1 MTTKKKVRSKSV
13 AVASRAETLPL
24 STELLVSE
32 LSALIDGAR
41 NRAVTVANATLT
53 TLYWQL
59 GRRVRQELLSNERA
73 AYGKRVVADV
83 ADELAT
89 AYGRSFS
96 EKNLRRMMRFAEVF
110 PEFEIV
116 ASLMRQL
123 SWTHF
128 ILLMPLADPLARQ
141 FYAEMAR
148 VEKWSV
154 RVLQLKIDGM
164 LYERT
169 ALSKQP
175 AELIRKELDALGAK
189 DEMSSAFVLKDPY
202 LLDFL
207 ELADTYSERD
217 LESAILREI
226 ERFLLELGAGFTFV
240 ERQKRII
247 LDGDD
252 FYIDLLFYHRDLQR
266 LVVIEL
272 KIGDFKPAYVGQ
284 LELYL
289 RWLDKHER
297 KAHEGSPLGIIL
309 CAGKKAE
316 TVRYLDLDARDI
328 HVAEYLTKLPARAVL
343 EARLHQAIQTA
354 QSRIFPAVNEIK
366 AASTAKKANSKK
378 KATRGAK
385 KNEAA
390 K

>member
-1 MTTKKKVRSKSV
+1 MTSALGTK
-13 AVASRAETLPL
+13 
-24 STELLVSE
+24 LLVSE

-53 TLYWQL
+53 TLHWQL
-59 GRRVRQELLSNERA
+59 GHRVRQEVLSNERA
-73 AYGKRVVADV
+73 AYGKRVVAEV
-83 ADELAT
+83 AAELAT
-89 AYGRSFS
+89 TYGRSFS

-110 PEFEIV
+110 PDFEIV

-154 RVLQLKIDGM
+154 RVLQLKLDGM

-169 ALSKQP
+169 ALSKKP
-175 AELIRKELDALGAK
+175 EELIRKELDALGAK
-189 DEMSSAFVLKDPY
+189 DEMSTAFVLKDPY

-207 ELADTYSERD
+207 ELAETYSERD

-328 HVAEYLTKLPARAVL
+328 HVAEYLTKLPARSVL
-343 EARLHQAIQTA
+343 EARLHQAIITA
-354 QSRIFPAVNEIK
+354 QSRIFPAANEPK
-366 AASTAKKANSKK
+366 AASTAKKASSTKK
-378 KATRGAK
+378 TSRKATRHD
-385 KNEAA
+385 
-390 K
+390 